1 MDKGDEQ
8 ESTNN
13 KKTRDLPNLSECQAC
28 GFRIDSS
35 TGSDKIQI
43 LYSEWRIVLLCC
55 KCLDRIE
62 SSKICSY
69 CYKETIEDFL
79 TCSQCERS
87 VHKNCFLKC
96 KVIESMSFL
105 ESLICV
111 DCWVPQSLV
120 KRRKFLTYRKI
131 CTNSTNLGISNSMV
145 SNGGGSCAVV
155 ERKIVFAL
163 MASGMKVRKPLLPKK
178 SNALDSEVKRDEGGE
193 IHKKVASDDDAEL
206 AFQMHRSMNSSP
218 RISKNLCVV
227 NSSDSHV
234 PKERD
239 YGGVLILRGSGSG
252 SSSSNALKSSG
263 DETSTNFDSRPSYDK
278 RCECTSYKVKV
289 CNRQPDR
296 FFFKYRKRDSRRF
309 LLKYRRRSSIS
320 KPVRDNKSNIFLLK
334 YRRRRSSSSKP
345 VLDSKSEI
353 FLLKYRRRSTS
364 SKPVLDNKSDIEI
377 CNQKPDRYLFKY
389 RRRDKS
395 S

>member
-28 GFRIDSS
+28 GFRIDSC
-35 TGSDKIQI
+35 TGNDKIQI

-79 TCSQCERS
+79 TCSQCKRS
-87 VHKNCFLKC
+87 VHRNCFLKC
-96 KVIESMSFL
+96 KAIDSMSSL

-111 DCWVPQSLV
+111 DCWVPKSLV
-120 KRRKFLTYRKI
+120 KRRELLTCRKI
-131 CTNSTNLGISNSMV
+131 CNSSADLGISNSRV

-163 MASGMKVRKPLLPKK
+163 MATEMIGRKPFVPKK
-178 SNALDSEVKRDEGGE
+178 SNALDLEVKREEGGE

-206 AFQMHRSMNSSP
+206 AFQLHRSMNSSP

-234 PKERD
+234 PKKQECD
-239 YGGVLILRGSGSG
+239 GVLILGGSGSG
-252 SSSSNALKSSG
+252 SCSSNALKSSG

-278 RCECTSYKVKV
+278 RCESASYKLAV
-289 CNRQPDR
+289 CNKQPDR
-296 FFFKYRKRDSRRF
+296 FFFKYRKRGSRRF
-309 LLKYRRRSSIS
+309 LLKYRRRSS
-320 KPVRDNKSNIFLLK
+320 
-334 YRRRRSSSSKP
+334 
-345 VLDSKSEI
+345 
-353 FLLKYRRRSTS
+353 S
-364 SKPVLDNKSDIEI
+364 SKPVLDNKSDIFLLKYRRRRSAGSKPVPDNKLDIEI
-377 CNQKPDRYLFKY
+377 CNQKPDRYSFKY